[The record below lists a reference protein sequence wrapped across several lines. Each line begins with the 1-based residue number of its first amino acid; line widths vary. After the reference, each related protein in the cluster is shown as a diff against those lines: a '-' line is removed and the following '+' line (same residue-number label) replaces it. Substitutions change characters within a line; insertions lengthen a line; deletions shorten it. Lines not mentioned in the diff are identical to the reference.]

1 MHGPARNVSAELVV
15 QAPGRA
21 SNGGASADRTA
32 PLAACFRG
40 ARVKDWLHFLL
51 LPLAGWSPTVAWRDA
66 SIALAR
72 GVATAFCVLAF
83 GYLVNSVSDRET
95 DDAAKNPLAGEGVD
109 RRSVSFGVPVLASAA
124 LGLAMLGPRIA
135 VLATFVC
142 LLSGWAYSVGP
153 RLKAYPILGTLLN
166 ASSFAPLLL
175 VGTNATE
182 LPAALGWLSLGFVG
196 LLLQNQLLHEAADTV
211 EDARGNLATTV
222 RTLGT
227 RTTAWGAALLGLVVP
242 YLMIACGQIALACA
256 SAIVFVVSFPAI
268 LARHGDRPAW
278 MRRARRVHRWVSLV
292 TGALLFALVHRGDAW

>member
-1 MHGPARNVSAELVV
+1 
-15 QAPGRA
+15 
-21 SNGGASADRTA
+21 
-32 PLAACFRG
+32 
-40 ARVKDWLHFLL
+40 VKDWLHFLL

-95 DDAAKNPLAGEGVD
+95 DDATKNPLAAEGVD
-109 RRSVSFGVPVLASAA
+109 RRSASPAFGVPVLASAA

-135 VLATFVC
+135 VLATAVC
-142 LLSGWAYSVGP
+142 LASGWAYSVGP

-182 LPAALGWLSLGFVG
+182 LPAALRSLSLGFVG
-196 LLLQNQLLHEAADTV
+196 LLLQNQLLHEAADTL
-211 EDARGNLATTV
+211 EDARGNVATTV

-227 RTTAWGAALLGLVVP
+227 GTTAWGAALLGLVVP
-242 YLMIACGQIALACA
+242 YLMVECGQIALACV
-256 SAIVFVVSFPAI
+256 STIVFVVSFPAS

-292 TGALLFALVHRGDAW
+292 IGALLFALVHRGDAW